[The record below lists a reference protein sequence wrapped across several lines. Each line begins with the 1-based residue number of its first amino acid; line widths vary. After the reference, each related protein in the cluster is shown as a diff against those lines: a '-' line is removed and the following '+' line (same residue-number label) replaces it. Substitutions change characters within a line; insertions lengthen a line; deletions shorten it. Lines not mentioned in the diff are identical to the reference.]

1 MDPLFSLLI
10 ALVIAF
16 PVLAIVALVLAIGAR
31 ERVRKLALRL
41 ARLEGEL
48 FGRAVHPA
56 PPPPLAPEAVK
67 ELEAKIEEPAAP
79 ATPEGSSAR
88 PPKPHIS
95 LEERFG
101 TQWVVWAGGIA
112 LALGGFFLVRYS
124 IEQGWFGPAAR
135 VLLAG
140 IVALALIAAGEW
152 TRRREIKSGIVGLPK
167 AHIPSVL
174 TAAGTAIAYADI
186 YAAYALY
193 GFIGPAAAFVLL
205 GIVSL
210 GTLAAALI
218 HGPALAGLGLIG
230 AFITP
235 LIVS

>member
-67 ELEAKIEEPAAP
+67 ELKAKIEEPAAP
-79 ATPEGSSAR
+79 ATPEGSPIIVPAPSAR

-95 LEERFG
+95 LENASARN
-101 TQWVVWAGGIA
+101 
-112 LALGGFFLVRYS
+112 
-124 IEQGWFGPAAR
+124 GWSGPAALR
-135 VLLAG
+135 
-140 IVALALIAAGEW
+140 
-152 TRRREIKSGIVGLPK
+152 S
-167 AHIPSVL
+167 HS
-174 TAAGTAIAYADI
+174 
-186 YAAYALY
+186 
-193 GFIGPAAAFVLL
+193 AAFSSCATQSSRVGSVRARGSCSQASSRSLL
-205 GIVSL
+205 SS
-210 GTLAAALI
+210 
-218 HGPALAGLGLIG
+218 PA
-230 AFITP
+230 
-235 LIVS
+235 